1 MAAAF
6 VQEGMLFRAVAQFI
20 DHGLRDHRAG
30 AKEEA
35 GALDR
40 VDLARGVVDF
50 EAERMRERVVERKTR
65 PSADVNLLVL
75 SIHRVFRQRLQML
88 PAAQGAE
95 PSNVGAIM
103 DGEVAAVALAA
114 HGAVSMGR
122 PQFSALRAG
131 LAVGTDQPLSHR
143 TAAALPSAPPD

>member
-1 MAAAF
+1 MAAAV
-6 VQEGMLFRAVAQFI
+6 VQERMFFRAVAQFI

-103 DGEVAAVALAA
+103 
-114 HGAVSMGR
+114 
-122 PQFSALRAG
+122 
-131 LAVGTDQPLSHR
+131 
-143 TAAALPSAPPD
+143 TARSLPSPSPNTVRSAWVGRSFLRFAM

>member
-1 MAAAF
+1 MAAGF
-6 VQEGMLFRAVAQFI
+6 VQERMFFRAVAEFI

-30 AKEEA
+30 DKEEA
-35 GALDR
+35 GALDG

-103 DGEVAAVALAA
+103 DGEVAAVALADN
-114 HGAVSMGR
+114 GAFSMGR
-122 PQFSALRAG
+122 PQFSAFRDV
-131 LAVGTDQPLSHR
+131 LAVGPDKPLTHQYTSHF
-143 TAAALPSAPPD
+143 AIA